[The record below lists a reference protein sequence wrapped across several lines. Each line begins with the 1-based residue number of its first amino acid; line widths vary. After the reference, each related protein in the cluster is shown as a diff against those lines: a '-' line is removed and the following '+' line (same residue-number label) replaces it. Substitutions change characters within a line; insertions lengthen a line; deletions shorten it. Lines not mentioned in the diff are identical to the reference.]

1 MSSVS
6 SLDLKVVRSC
16 SIFSSRAPHILL
28 PMNRLSSLSTS
39 MYVCMYICIYVYEM
53 YVCMYVCMYTLI
65 SGGPIWYWYVCMYVC
80 MYE

>member
-53 YVCMYVCMYTLI
+53 YVCMYVCMYVYFNKWRSDMVL
-65 SGGPIWYWYVCMYVC
+65 VCMYVC